1 MKNEERLNLLLLA
14 VSSFSSV
21 LLESENA
28 PTLRILRKAKE
39 KNSSKENRERIR
51 LNHWTN

>member
-21 LLESENA
+21 LLESRNA
-28 PTLRILRKAKE
+28 PTLRILGKAKE
-39 KNSSKENRERIR
+39 KNNSKESREIIRSNR
-51 LNHWTN
+51 WTN